1 MKEGATMTKIILVFN
16 FCIPF
21 LKEKDLKGII
31 SGARLCM
38 CVCVFV
44 SGSYLL
50 TKSSCK
56 RASYLSGLNLG
67 KTKVKKMTAKYSS
80 VLVLRLF

>member
-16 FCIPF
+16 FSIPF
-21 LKEKDLKGII
+21 LKEKDLKGTI
-31 SGARLCM
+31 SGACLCM
-38 CVCVFV
+38 CVCV

-67 KTKVKKMTAKYSS
+67 KTKVRKMTAKYSS

>member
-1 MKEGATMTKIILVFN
+1 MKEGATMTKSILVFN
-16 FCIPF
+16 FSIPF

-31 SGARLCM
+31 SGACLCM
-38 CVCVFV
+38 CVCV
-44 SGSYLL
+44 SGSC
-50 TKSSCK
+50 KSYK

-67 KTKVKKMTAKYSS
+67 KTKVRKMTAKYSS

>member
-1 MKEGATMTKIILVFN
+1 MKEGATMTKSILVFN
-16 FCIPF
+16 FSIPF

-31 SGARLCM
+31 SGACLCM
-38 CVCVFV
+38 CVCV
-44 SGSYLL
+44 SGSC
-50 TKSSCK
+50 KSCK

-67 KTKVKKMTAKYSS
+67 KTKVRKMTAKYSS